1 MDLTTEFDD
10 GPVFGGHDGPFGFTG
25 RLDLVEQATQYEPS
39 LLSDFHAILPVD
51 SDISLEELEASYN
64 PELVV
69 QSAWKSLTNKEMEL
83 PWEGGFWDKFLD
95 PNIPAIELFSRG
107 IKRPLPF
114 HAEPASSSAA
124 VSEVDRRA
132 MSAQTVEIKN
142 FLQHIRDVPI
152 RTWQEERE
160 AVWETAVRRWV
171 VLLDQWDAGDNHL
184 LLTLQGKTTFVEKAQ
199 ILVDVFFNKAPQT
212 LMKRVNSLVKLCST
226 LRSMEVSFPCTEDQF
241 YSFLKNEIHLKAPAS
256 RLKAFFEAIVF
267 SRYVLGIEAL
277 QNIVNS
283 RRCLGASLK
292 SVLTCPRQAMPF
304 TVVQLRRFHEIL
316 RSGEELWDRAM
327 CGMILFCTYGRSR
340 WSDSQHA
347 EALIQDRDDQGLLH
361 FLEIKASVHKTARA
375 LHLRHM
381 FLPVAAPATGVTDE
395 CWGEQWMHVR
405 RLLKIDDL
413 DVYPLMPAPDSNLE
427 ATPRP
432 VSTSEAKRWIQYLLG
447 SELVKA
453 GMTLTSHSCKCTCLS
468 FLAKRGASYEDRLVL
483 GYHANKLRV
492 AMTYS
497 RDSAARPL
505 ALLCQV
511 LHEIRTGQF
520 EPDCTR
526 SGRLKSGAKPLTG
539 EFQDS
544 CAGQDIDRQ
553 ETVDLVSDGH
563 SSDFELVGEQNAV
576 VKKEPSESMADGQDL
591 SGHATTDSSDSSGEE
606 ISAWAPVVGHYVV
619 DIPSDKSLWANKNT
633 KMFHLSHREHVRVLL
648 CGRRVT
654 ASFVRHED
662 PIRFD
667 AAKCRQC
674 FRLKNS
680 ER

>member
-1 MDLTTEFDD
+1 M
-10 GPVFGGHDGPFGFTG
+10 
-25 RLDLVEQATQYEPS
+25 S
-39 LLSDFHAILPVD
+39 LLVLQDGWIWLSKLHNTSLLVD

-114 HAEPASSSAA
+114 HAEPSSSSAT
-124 VSEVDRRA
+124 VSEVDRRV

-256 RLKAFFEAIVF
+256 RLFEAIVF

-292 SVLTCPRQAMPF
+292 SALTCPRQAMPF
-304 TVVQLRRFHEIL
+304 TVLQLRRFHEIL

-381 FLPVAAPATGVTDE
+381 FLPVAAPARGVTDE

-432 VSTSEAKRWIQYLLG
+432 VSTSEAKRWMQYLLG
-447 SELVKA
+447 SDLVKA

-520 EPDCTR
+520 EPDCAR

-576 VKKEPSESMADGQDL
+576 VKKEQSESMADGQEL
-591 SGHATTDSSDSSGEE
+591 SGHATTDSSDSSGGE

-619 DIPSDKSLWANKNT
+619 DIPADKSLWANKNT
-633 KMFHLSHREHVRVLL
+633 KMFHLSHSEHVRVLL

>member
-1 MDLTTEFDD
+1 M
-10 GPVFGGHDGPFGFTG
+10 V
-25 RLDLVEQATQYEPS
+25 
-39 LLSDFHAILPVD
+39 
-51 SDISLEELEASYN
+51 
-64 PELVV
+64 
-69 QSAWKSLTNKEMEL
+69 
-83 PWEGGFWDKFLD
+83 FWDRFLD
-95 PNIPAIELFSRG
+95 PSIPAIDLFPRG

-114 HAEPASSSAA
+114 HAEPFSSSAT
-124 VSEVDRRA
+124 VSEVDKRV
-132 MSAQTVEIKN
+132 MSSQTVEIKN

-171 VLLDQWDAGDNHL
+171 VLLDQWDAGENHL
-184 LLTLQGKTTFVEKAQ
+184 LLTLQSKTTFVEKAQ

-226 LRSMEVSFPCTEDQF
+226 LRGLEVGFPCTEEQF
-241 YSFLKNEIHLKAPAS
+241 YGFLKNESSLKAPAS

-267 SRYVLGIEAL
+267 SRHVLGIEAL
-277 QNIVNS
+277 QNIVSS

-292 SVLTCPRQAMPF
+292 SALTCPRQAMPF
-304 TVVQLRRFHEIL
+304 SVIQLRRFHEIL

-347 EALIQDRDDQGLLH
+347 EDLIQDRDEQGLLQ

-413 DVYPLMPAPDSNLE
+413 NVYPLMPAPDSNLE

-432 VSTSEAKRWIQYLLG
+432 VSTSEAKKWMQYLLG
-447 SELVKA
+447 SDLVKA
-453 GMTLTSHSCKCTCLS
+453 GMTITSHSCKCTCLS
-468 FLAKRGASYEDRLVL
+468 FLAKRDASYEDRLVL

-539 EFQDS
+539 DFQDS
-544 CAGQDIDRQ
+544 CAGHGIDKTD
-553 ETVDLVSDGH
+553 TVDVVSDGH
-563 SSDFELVGEQNAV
+563 SSEVELVGESIPD
-576 VKKEPSESMADGQDL
+576 VKKEPFEGMADGQEL

-606 ISAWAPVVGHYVV
+606 ISAWAPVVGHYKV
-619 DIPSDKSLWANKNT
+619 DIPADKRLWANKNS
-633 KMFHLSHREHVRVLL
+633 KMFHLSHSDHVRVLL

-654 ASFVRHED
+654 ASFARHED

-674 FRLKNS
+674 FRLMNS

>member
-1 MDLTTEFDD
+1 MDLT
-10 GPVFGGHDGPFGFTG
+10 V
-25 RLDLVEQATQYEPS
+25 DLVDGAVPWSHDEQPDVHGQLNLLEQGTDYEPS
-39 LLSDFHAILPVD
+39 VLTDFHAMLPVD
-51 SDISLEELEASYN
+51 SDMSMETMAESYD
-64 PELVV
+64 PERVV
-69 QSAWKSLTNKEMEL
+69 QSAWKSLANKEVEL
-83 PWEGGFWDKFLD
+83 PWEGGFWDKFLG
-95 PNIPAIELFSRG
+95 PNIPAIELFTRG

-114 HAEPASSSAA
+114 HVESASSSAE
-124 VSEVDRRA
+124 VSEVGRRA
-132 MSAQTVEIKN
+132 MSTQTVDIKN

-171 VLLDQWDAGDNHL
+171 VLLDQWNASDTPL
-184 LLTLQGKTTFVEKAQ
+184 LLTLQSKTTFVEKAQ

-226 LRSMEVSFPCTEDQF
+226 LRGLGVAFPCTEEQF
-241 YSFLKNEIHLKAPAS
+241 YLFLKGEINLKAPAS

-267 SRYVLGIEAL
+267 SRYVLGVEVL
-277 QNIVNS
+277 QNIVSS

-292 SVLTCPRQAMPF
+292 SALTCPRQAMPF

-316 RSGEELWDRAM
+316 REGEELWDRAM

-347 EALIQDRDDQGLLH
+347 EDLIQDRDDQGVLQ

-375 LHLRHM
+375 LHMRHM
-381 FLPVAAPATGVTDE
+381 FLPVAAPAVGVTDE
-395 CWGEQWMHVR
+395 CWGEQWMLVR
-405 RLLKIDDL
+405 RMLKIEDL
-413 DVYPLMPAPDSNLE
+413 NVYPLMPAPDSSLE
-427 ATPRP
+427 PTPRP
-432 VSTSEAKRWIQYLLG
+432 VSTSEAKKWIQYLLG
-447 SELVKA
+447 SELFKP

-468 FLAKRGASYEDRLVL
+468 YLAKRGASYEDRLVL

-511 LHEIRTGQF
+511 LQEFRQGQF

-539 EFQDS
+539 DFQ
-544 CAGQDIDRQ
+544 
-553 ETVDLVSDGH
+553 VSHVGH
-563 SSDFELVGEQNAV
+563 GNDVHDTTEVLSDEHSDVELVGDPATA
-576 VKKEPSESMADGQDL
+576 VKKESSAGVLDAQDL
-591 SGHATTDSSDSSGEE
+591 SGHATTGSSDSSGEE
-606 ISAWAPVVGHYVV
+606 ISAWAPVVGHYIV
-619 DIPSDKSLWANKNT
+619 DIPSDKRLWANRNT
-633 KMFHLSHREHVRVLL
+633 KMFHLSHGDCVRVLL

-654 ASFVRHED
+654 SSFVRHED

>member
-1 MDLTTEFDD
+1 MDPTADLDD
-10 GPVFGGHDGPFGFTG
+10 GQGSWSHVEPFDFSGQ
-25 RLDLVEQATQYEPS
+25 LDLIGQATEYEPS
-39 LLSDFHAILPVD
+39 LLSDFHAMLPVD
-51 SDISLEELEASYN
+51 SDISLEKLEESYN

-69 QSAWKSLTNKEMEL
+69 QSAWKSLANKEMEL

-95 PNIPAIELFSRG
+95 PNIPAIELFTRG

-114 HAEPASSSAA
+114 HAEPSSSSAA
-124 VSEVDRRA
+124 VSEVDRRV
-132 MSAQTVEIKN
+132 MTAQTVEIKN

-171 VLLDQWDAGDNHL
+171 VLLDQWDAGENHL
-184 LLTLQGKTTFVEKAQ
+184 LLTLQSKATFVEKGQ
-199 ILVDVFFNKAPQT
+199 ILVDVFFNKGPQT

-226 LRSMEVSFPCTEDQF
+226 LRGLGVVFPCTEEQF
-241 YSFLKNEIHLKAPAS
+241 YGFLKSEINLKAPAS

-267 SRYVLGIEAL
+267 SRYVLGIETL
-277 QNIVNS
+277 QNIVSS

-292 SVLTCPRQAMPF
+292 SALTCPRQAMPF

-347 EALIQDRDDQGLLH
+347 EGLIQDRDDQGLLH

-381 FLPVAAPATGVTDE
+381 FLPVAAPAVGVTDE

-405 RLLKIDDL
+405 RILKIDDL
-413 DVYPLMPAPDSNLE
+413 NVYPLMPAPDSNLE

-447 SELVKA
+447 SDLVKA
-453 GMTLTSHSCKCTCLS
+453 GMTLTSHSCRCTCLS

-511 LHEIRTGQF
+511 LQEIREGQF

-539 EFQDS
+539 DFQDS
-544 CAGQDIDRQ
+544 CAGHGIDKPD
-553 ETVDLVSDGH
+553 TVEVVSDGH
-563 SSDFELVGEQNAV
+563 SSDVEFVGEPISA
-576 VKKEPSESMADGQDL
+576 VKKEPSESIEDGQEL

-606 ISAWAPVVGHYVV
+606 ISAWAPVVGHYIV
-619 DIPSDKSLWANKNT
+619 DIPSDKRLWANKNT
-633 KMFHLSHREHVRVLL
+633 KMFHLSHSDHVRVLL

-654 ASFVRHED
+654 ASFVRHK
-662 PIRFD
+662 I
-667 AAKCRQC
+667 Q
-674 FRLKNS
+674 
-680 ER
+680 